1 VAAISRMSGGEASRR
16 HQREQV
22 ATLVRMWSRALV
34 RITRGAGRGSAGS
47 AAGVGAR
54 GIRWGATVP
63 DGAAQLRAEAGE
75 RPAVRRKKKET
86 ALSTAR

>member
-1 VAAISRMSGGEASRR
+1 MVMGRKARAALVCLVLVSRR
-16 HQREQV
+16 ER
-22 ATLVRMWSRALV
+22 R
-34 RITRGAGRGSAGS
+34 AGRGSAGS